1 MDTPEALDRL
11 RSILEEAKLLAAE
24 EPVFLRVAGE
34 RIAAIVVDVLYELD
48 PAADDLVSLMPPL
61 RRNNQQP

>member
-1 MDTPEALDRL
+1 MDTAQALDRL
-11 RSILEEAKLLAAE
+11 RRILEEATLLAAD

-48 PAADDLVSLMPPL
+48 PAAADLTRLMPSL
-61 RRNNQQP
+61 RREGTTP